1 MAKMI
6 LLGPAHEAAGTRE
19 DVFECSTLGDVLK
32 ESVARYGPAFG
43 ALLDVSQVWL
53 NGEPS
58 APSSRVDAHDEIT
71 VLPPVSG
78 G

>member
-1 MAKMI
+1 MTKMI

-32 ESVARYGPAFG
+32 ESVARYGPSFG
-43 ALLDVSQVWL
+43 ALLEVSQVWL

-58 APSSRVDAHDEIT
+58 APSTLVDAHDVVT